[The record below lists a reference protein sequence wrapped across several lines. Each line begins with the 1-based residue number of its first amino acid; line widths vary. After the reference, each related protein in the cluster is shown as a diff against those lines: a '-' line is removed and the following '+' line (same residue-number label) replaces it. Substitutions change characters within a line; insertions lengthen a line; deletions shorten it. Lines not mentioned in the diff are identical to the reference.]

1 MLFDLL
7 PALRAAN
14 RARCVGQGDGSLSY
28 NEQYFANANG
38 QLNDADE
45 ILKKVDEAAKEKEG
59 PAYTLRLQQER
70 ECLERVH
77 LDCKSGRDI
86 DGEVL
91 KEIQWEQIELD
102 VNLSLFLARSNDA
115 ALRLKRPKFKNK
127 VRREDHQDRE
137 RAEILISILRDT
149 DRGLKDLL
157 HGNGQIVKGSESP
170 PRHILRYLLIPRG
183 VRASNLRSLASSPA
197 EDDEDSTGAGEK
209 GDIGI
214 AKAIV
219 ESSDLFH
226 LAFRIIYW

>member
-1 MLFDLL
+1 MLHLLGCSADPSLPEQELSKQSEIWRERYNERVANLLEIEELRALEKREDSVEQDEVVETIPASTNHRPIPSLVEMLFDLL

-28 NEQYFANANG
+28 NERYFANANG

-59 PAYTLRLQQER
+59 PAYTLRLRQER

-102 VNLSLFLARSNDA
+102 MNLC
-115 ALRLKRPKFKNK
+115 
-127 VRREDHQDRE
+127 EH
-137 RAEILISILRDT
+137 
-149 DRGLKDLL
+149 
-157 HGNGQIVKGSESP
+157 
-170 PRHILRYLLIPRG
+170 
-183 VRASNLRSLASSPA
+183 RSLSHRWSVW
-197 EDDEDSTGAGEK
+197 G
-209 GDIGI
+209 
-214 AKAIV
+214 
-219 ESSDLFH
+219 
-226 LAFRIIYW
+226 